1 MFGNTRKKKVRN
13 RVIATVLGVFV
24 LAFGIWLNFND
35 RAEKAPAENTVQKVK
50 IDEADRSDREE
61 KRESKEKNTEE
72 TDTRQAEK
80 TYLIEEVDG
89 VVKVFICDEKEKKE
103 LYLITSIPFELL
115 SENDQKL
122 FRDGVYLDTEEDL
135 GKFLENFDS

>member
-1 MFGNTRKKKVRN
+1 MFGNMRKKKIRN
-13 RVIATVLGVFV
+13 RLVATVIGVFV
-24 LAFGIWLNFND
+24 LAFGIWLNYND
-35 RAEKAPAENTVQKVK
+35 RAEDAPVEKTVQKVK
-50 IDEADRSDREE
+50 IDEADRSDRENKNAIGE
-61 KRESKEKNTEE
+61 KSTEE
-72 TDTRQAEK
+72 TDTQHAQK

-122 FRDGVYLDTEEDL
+122 FREGVYLDTEEDL